1 MTTAEI
7 NQNIEAT
14 LKKSG
19 IGYEEIKV
27 FGVVRCNVHIV
38 CVGRDTASKWATVLA
53 QVFKGAKV
61 HCGEHVWNAAKNKNT
76 VLKPTL
82 RKGFLVAVAA

>member
-1 MTTAEI
+1 MSTSEI
-7 NQNIEAT
+7 NQKIEAT
-14 LKKSG
+14 LKQTG

-27 FGVVRCNVHIV
+27 FGVLRCNVHIV
-38 CVGRDTASKWATVLA
+38 CVSRDTASKWASVLA

-61 HCGEHVWNAAKNKNT
+61 HCGEHVWHADKNKNT

-82 RKGFLVAVAA
+82 RKGYLVAVAA